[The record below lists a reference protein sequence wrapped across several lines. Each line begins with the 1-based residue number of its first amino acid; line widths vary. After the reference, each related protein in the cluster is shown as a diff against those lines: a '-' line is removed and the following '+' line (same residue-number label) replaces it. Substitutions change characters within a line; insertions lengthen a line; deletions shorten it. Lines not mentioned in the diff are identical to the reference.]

1 MEVEEQE
8 VLGREVVEVVL
19 VLGEGLEPW
28 MMLEGQSVEVVVNW
42 DGSWVDEHGCG
53 VWRLR

>member
-8 VLGREVVEVVL
+8 VLDHGVVEMVV

-28 MMLEGQSVEVVVNW
+28 MMLEDPSVEVVVNW
-42 DGSWVDEHGCG
+42 DGSWVDEHGCE

>member
-8 VLGREVVEVVL
+8 VLGREVVEVVV
-19 VLGEGLEPW
+19 VLGEGLERW